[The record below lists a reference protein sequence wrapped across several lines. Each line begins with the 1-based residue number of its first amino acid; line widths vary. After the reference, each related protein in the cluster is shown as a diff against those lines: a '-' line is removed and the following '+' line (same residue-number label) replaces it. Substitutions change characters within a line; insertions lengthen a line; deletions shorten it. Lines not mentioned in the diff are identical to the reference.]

1 MANMAVILLFEKTQ
15 LKYVF
20 ILLFPLATYPPFLA
34 SPFNIRHAATKLTR
48 IKLGLHPTDNAIK
61 AAPAQRLPTV
71 IFLLSKALTIKL
83 SPANAQANAE
93 AAAIS

>member
-34 SPFNIRHAATKLTR
+34 RQL
-48 IKLGLHPTDNAIK
+48 
-61 AAPAQRLPTV
+61 
-71 IFLLSKALTIKL
+71 
-83 SPANAQANAE
+83 
-93 AAAIS
+93 